1 MRFIVRPGSDPVAK
15 ADPILLKTLGLPYGG
30 IVSVGRTHALILAG
44 SVGEPTAITLGPRTQ
59 ANAELTVGDTVD
71 VTRVVLPP
79 AALVVLDTDEAIDA
93 NRLISAWHG
102 RPITDGDRIDH
113 PDGTEVDILDV
124 RPGNA
129 GTIGPATRVVN
140 RKDGQAIAETSNI
153 SSPPTQTR
161 PISTPPTQ
169 TRPTS
174 TATVDEAPEDPEV
187 MSSAEALLAGLTE
200 QRELLSGWLTLL
212 TSPADLPATW
222 GLPRVAGVWVEGPPG
237 CGRPEL
243 VRAAAADIAVR
254 VEEVSLEKVFKPER
268 LLDVLQGALARA
280 GERAVLFIDRAELLT
295 GDDSLTNYRTQFGA
309 VFRWFLDSVSEKSS
323 LAVVMGTSSLGRID
337 PALAANDLLPRSLSI
352 PPPDLARRQLLFEA
366 ALANVPSETIDHA
379 TLAAR
384 SAGFSGTD
392 IVAAVLHASA
402 SLARRGGK
410 LNTTDI
416 VEAIADTAPSLGSA
430 SLGDIP
436 SHGFERVANMTEVK
450 QRLTEAVIWPVT
462 DPERFRTLGI
472 DPPRGVLLY
481 GPPGTGKT
489 FVVKAVAHEAGAA
502 FFPVKGAELLD
513 KYVGESERAVRETF
527 ARARIASPSIIF
539 FDELDALVPVRG
551 SSTTNVTDSVVAAM
565 LTELD
570 GVVER
575 GDVAVIG
582 ATNRVDLIDPALLRS
597 GRFETHIELGLPDVA
612 GRRALLA
619 ISDVPFDDT
628 VDLDEL
634 AELGDGLSFADMT
647 GLLREA
653 ALTALR
659 RDVSAQH
666 VTWEDLVQAR
676 RRFDR

>member
-15 ADPILLKTLGLPYGG
+15 ADPTLLKTLGLPYGG

-44 SVGEPTAITLGPRTQ
+44 SVSEPTAITLGPRTR
-59 ANAELTVGDTVD
+59 ANADLVAGDTVD
-71 VTRVVLPP
+71 VTRAVLSP

-93 NRLISAWHG
+93 TQLISAWHG
-102 RPITDGDRIDH
+102 RPVTDGDRIDH
-113 PDGTEVDILDV
+113 PDGTELDILDV

-129 GTIGPATRVVN
+129 GTVGPATRVVN
-140 RKDGQAIAETSNI
+140 RTDGQAIAESVDPPSQPTQTRSIPN
-153 SSPPTQTR
+153 PPTQTR
-161 PISTPPTQ
+161 SRPP
-169 TRPTS
+169 
-174 TATVDEAPEDPEV
+174 ADEEAPADPEV

-243 VRAAAADIAVR
+243 VRAAAADISVR

-280 GERAVLFIDRAELLT
+280 GERAVMFIDRAELLT

-410 LNTTDI
+410 LKTSDI

-472 DPPRGVLLY
+472 EPPRGVLLY

-634 AELGDGLSFADMT
+634 AELGEGLSFADMT
-647 GLLREA
+647 GLIREA

-666 VTWEDLVQAR
+666 VTWDDLVQAR